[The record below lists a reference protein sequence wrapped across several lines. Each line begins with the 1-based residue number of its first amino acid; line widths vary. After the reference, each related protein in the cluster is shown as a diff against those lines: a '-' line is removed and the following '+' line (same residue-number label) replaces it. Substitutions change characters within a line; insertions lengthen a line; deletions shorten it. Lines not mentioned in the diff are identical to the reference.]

1 MAKKRKRKSSKCSE
15 PFNTLI
21 DLAAA
26 ATLDYVAYKR
36 RPKRGN
42 KKTKID
48 PYAATGAAFGLG
60 LIDDTEDLIKLGG
73 VLGAMG
79 AFDDDEDDYSI
90 PQRPSNNRN
99 KYAWR
104 MNCQDG
110 SEYGIYPE
118 NYETRQEF
126 NEAISL
132 AKTSE
137 TVLGDD
143 DNTSCDTSKDNDSS
157 TAKYTYCKVSRIDNG
172 KNDFYL
178 PGELKLRVG
187 DFVKVPTEVG
197 LSNAIVIQIQA
208 YSQNEVPKPLDET
221 EHITEKMF

>member
-1 MAKKRKRKSSKCSE
+1 MAKKRKRKSSKCPE

-36 RPKRGN
+36 RQKRGN

-132 AKTSE
+132 EKTSE

-143 DNTSCDTSKDNDSS
+143 
-157 TAKYTYCKVSRIDNG
+157 R
-172 KNDFYL
+172 
-178 PGELKLRVG
+178 
-187 DFVKVPTEVG
+187 
-197 LSNAIVIQIQA
+197 
-208 YSQNEVPKPLDET
+208 
-221 EHITEKMF
+221 